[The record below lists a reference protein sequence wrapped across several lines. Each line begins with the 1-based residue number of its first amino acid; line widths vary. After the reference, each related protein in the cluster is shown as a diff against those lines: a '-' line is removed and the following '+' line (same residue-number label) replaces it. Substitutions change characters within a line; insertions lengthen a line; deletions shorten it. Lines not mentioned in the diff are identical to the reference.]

1 MNNTVKNFQEL
12 TFEQQALA
20 GGKGG
25 ILARMVQAG
34 YPVPEGFVVLPS
46 AFQQGK
52 LNSESWNEISASLNA
67 IRKNNKEALFAV
79 RSSALSEDSAAAS
92 FAGEFETVLNV
103 ETDDA
108 VREAIDAVY
117 KSRESERVKA
127 YSSVQGIEQS
137 HQIAVVIQLM
147 IQSEISGVLFTADPI
162 TGSYQYMIGNY
173 VHGLGEQLVSGE
185 ANAYDFKLTRPKGKY
200 EGPAEFE
207 KYATKLYHYAA
218 KLEKELGKPQ
228 DIEWAVAGGK
238 LYLLQSR
245 PITTLSAGNL
255 DTYEVNYSLM
265 GDELWTNTNVA
276 EAIPDVYPPFS
287 WSIARQLDDA
297 LNFIPGYY
305 VFSGNICGRPYMN
318 ISKRVSAIACVTG
331 KDARSA
337 LKLLGDL
344 YGGLPEGLQMPLYPF
359 SRLGVL
365 KVMLPIVIRIT
376 KQSLKASKNLSKFL
390 KETPDWCTEMR
401 GRIEKVKTKEELLA
415 LWKEELQ
422 PYFLEG
428 LNAGSIAAIK
438 LMRITA
444 LDKKLT
450 GLVGTEDAGTLL
462 SNLRRGSGLA
472 SLGPVL
478 GISRVIK
485 GEISRE
491 EYLMQYGHR
500 GPHEYELSIPAPL
513 EDPEWLEKQI
523 EEYDKSNIDV
533 EEILKKQQAQYEAAG
548 MRFKD
553 RFPNKVKWLD
563 NKLAKAAEAAQL
575 REQGRSE
582 FVRVFRLIRTFVLK
596 AGELLGMG
604 EEIFFLYIDEVE
616 DLLSGEASK
625 EKQSDAV
632 KYIPA
637 RKENFEKYK
646 AMPPFPSI
654 IRGRFNPV
662 EWAKNPTR
670 RLDYYDASM
679 PPAELPDS
687 PTLSGCPG
695 AAGRIEGTVRVLTS
709 PEEGG
714 KLEPGEILVAVT
726 TNIGWTPLFPKAA
739 AIITD
744 IGAPLSHA
752 AIVAR
757 ELGIPAVVG
766 CTNATTR
773 LKTGDKVLVDGGHGK
788 VQILQQRA
796 DNSGVKQVE
805 PMKRPRAGNV

>member
-1 MNNTVKNFQEL
+1 MNDAVKSFKEL
-12 TFEQQALA
+12 TSEHQVLA

-25 ILARMVQAG
+25 MLARMFQTG

-52 LNSESWNEISASLNA
+52 LSSESWNEVSAALNA

-79 RSSALSEDSAAAS
+79 RSSALSEDSATAS

-108 VREAIDAVY
+108 VREAIYAVY
-117 KSRESERVKA
+117 RSRESERVKT
-127 YSSVQGIEQS
+127 YSSVQGMEQS

-147 IQSEISGVLFTADPI
+147 VQSKISGVLFTADPI
-162 TGSYQYMIGNY
+162 TGSYQNMIGNY

-185 ANAYDFKLTRPKGKY
+185 ANAYDFKLIRPKGKY
-200 EGPAEFE
+200 KGPAEFQ
-207 KYATKLYHYAA
+207 KYATKLYQYAA
-218 KLEKELGKPQ
+218 KLEKELGRPQ
-228 DIEWAVAGGK
+228 DIEWAVADGK

-245 PITTLSAGNL
+245 PITNLSAGNL
-255 DTYEVNYSLM
+255 DTYEINYSRM

-287 WSIARQLDDA
+287 WSIAKLLDDA

-305 VFSGNICGRPYMN
+305 VFSGNIYGRPYMN
-318 ISKRVSAIACVTG
+318 ISKRVSAIATVTG

-344 YGGLPEGLQMPLYPF
+344 YGELPEGMYMPLYPF

-365 KVMLPIVIRIT
+365 KVMLPIVMRIA
-376 KQSLKASKNLSKFL
+376 KQSRKASKNLPQFL
-390 KETPDWCTEMR
+390 IETPNWCMEMR
-401 GRIEKVKTKEELLA
+401 ECIEKVKTKEELLA

-422 PYFLEG
+422 PYFLEA
-428 LNAGSIAAIK
+428 LNVGSVAAIK
-438 LMRITA
+438 LINITE

-450 GLVGTEDAGTLL
+450 GLVGTEDANTLL

-472 SLGPVL
+472 SLGPVI
-478 GISRVIK
+478 GISGVIK
-485 GEISRE
+485 GEMSRE

-500 GPHEYELSIPAPL
+500 GPHEYELSIPDPL
-513 EDPEWLEKQI
+513 EEPDWLEKQVK
-523 EEYDKSNIDV
+523 EYKKSDIDV
-533 EEILKKQQAQYEAAG
+533 EGLLKKQHAQYESARI
-548 MRFKD
+548 RFKE
-553 RFPNKVKWLD
+553 RYPNKVKWLD
-563 NKLAKAAEAAQL
+563 KQMEKVAEAAQL
-575 REQGRSE
+575 REEGRSE
-582 FVRVFRLIRTFVLK
+582 FVRVFRVIRAFALK
-596 AGELLGMG
+596 AGKLTGIG
-604 EEIFFLYIDEVE
+604 NDIFFFYINEVE
-616 DLLSGEASK
+616 DILSGRS
-625 EKQSDAV
+625 V
-632 KYIPA
+632 KVELIPA
-637 RKENFEKYK
+637 RKENYEKYK

-662 EWAKNPTR
+662 EWAKDPNR
-670 RLDYYDASM
+670 RLDYYDTTM
-679 PPAELPDS
+679 PSTELSDS
-687 PTLSGCPG
+687 QTLNGCAG
-695 AAGRIEGTVRVLTS
+695 AAGRIEGIVRVLAN
-709 PEEGG
+709 PEEGE
-714 KLEPGEILVAVT
+714 KLQPGEILVAAT
-726 TNIGWTPLFPKAA
+726 TNIGWTPIFPKAA

-744 IGAPLSHA
+744 IGATLSHA

-788 VQILQQRA
+788 VQIL
-796 DNSGVKQVE
+796 E
-805 PMKRPRAGNV
+805 

>member
-1 MNNTVKNFQEL
+1 MNNTVKNFKEL
-12 TFEQQALA
+12 AFEQQALA

-25 ILARMVQAG
+25 MLARMYQAG
-34 YPVPEGFVVLPS
+34 YPIPEGFVVLPS

-52 LNSESWNEISASLNA
+52 LNGESWNEILASLNA
-67 IRKNNKEALFAV
+67 IRKKNKEALFAV

-108 VREAIDAVY
+108 IREAIYAVY
-117 KSRESERVKA
+117 RSRESERVKA
-127 YSSVQGIEQS
+127 YSSVQGMEQS

-147 IQSEISGVLFTADPI
+147 VQSQISGVLFTADPI
-162 TGSYQYMIGNY
+162 TGSFQSMTGNY

-185 ANAYDFKLTRPKGKY
+185 ANAYDFRLTRPKGRYK
-200 EGPAEFE
+200 GPAEFE
-207 KYATKLYHYAA
+207 KYAAKLYQYAV

-228 DIEWAVAGGK
+228 DIEWAVADGK

-245 PITTLSAGNL
+245 PITTLSVGNL
-255 DTYEVNYSLM
+255 DTYEINYSLM

-287 WSIARQLDDA
+287 WSIARLLDDA

-318 ISKRVSAIACVTG
+318 ISKRISAIASVTG

-344 YGGLPEGLQMPLYPF
+344 YGELPEGMYMPLYPF

-365 KVMLPIVIRIT
+365 KVMLPILMRIA
-376 KQSLKASKNLSKFL
+376 KQSRKAAKNLSKFL
-390 KETPDWCTEMR
+390 KETPNWCTEMR

-415 LWKEELQ
+415 LWKEKLQ

-428 LNAGSIAAIK
+428 LNAGSVAAIK
-438 LMRITA
+438 LMNITT

-450 GLVGTEDAGTLL
+450 ELVGMEDANTLL
-462 SNLRRGSGLA
+462 SNLRRGSTLA
-472 SLGPVL
+472 SLGPVI
-478 GISRVIK
+478 GISKVIK
-485 GEISRE
+485 GEMSRE

-500 GPHEYELSIPAPL
+500 GPHEYELSIPDPL
-513 EDPEWLEKQI
+513 EDPSWLEKQV
-523 EEYDKSNIDV
+523 EEYKKSAIDV
-533 EEILKKQQAQYEAAG
+533 EGLLKKQHGEYEAARI
-548 MRFKD
+548 RFKEH
-553 RFPNKVKWLD
+553 FPDKVKWLD
-563 NKLAKAAEAAQL
+563 KQMEKTAEAAQL
-575 REQGRSE
+575 REEGRSE
-582 FVRVFRLIRTFVLK
+582 FVRVFRVVRAFALK
-596 AGELLGMG
+596 AGKLTGMG
-604 EEIFFLYIDEVE
+604 NDIFFLYINEVE
-616 DLLSGEASK
+616 DLLSGKNAK
-625 EKQSDAV
+625 LKF
-632 KYIPA
+632 IPA
-637 RKENFEKYK
+637 RKENYEMYK
-646 AMPPFPSI
+646 KMPPFPPI

-662 EWAKNPTR
+662 EWAKNPNR
-670 RLDYYDASM
+670 RLDYYDATM
-679 PPAELPDS
+679 PPVELPDS
-687 PTLSGCPG
+687 QTLSGCAG
-695 AAGRIEGTVRVLTS
+695 AAGRIEGIVRILAN
-709 PEEGG
+709 PEEGD
-714 KLEPGEILVAVT
+714 KLQPGEILVAAT
-726 TNIGWTPLFPKAA
+726 TNIGWTPIFPKAA

-788 VQILQQRA
+788 VQIL
-796 DNSGVKQVE
+796 G
-805 PMKRPRAGNV
+805 

>member
-1 MNNTVKNFQEL
+1 MNNTVKNFKEL
-12 TFEQQALA
+12 TSGQQALA
-20 GGKGG
+20 GGKGAM
-25 ILARMVQAG
+25 LTRMYQAG

-46 AFQQGK
+46 AFQHGE
-52 LNSESWNEISASLNA
+52 LNNESWNEILASLNA

-108 VREAIDAVY
+108 VREAVYAVY
-117 KSRESERVKA
+117 RSRESERVKA
-127 YSSVQGIEQS
+127 YSSVQGMEQS

-147 IQSEISGVLFTADPI
+147 VQSKISGVLFTADPI
-162 TGSYQYMIGNY
+162 TGSYQSMIGNY
-173 VHGLGEQLVSGE
+173 VHGLGERLVSGE

-207 KYATKLYHYAA
+207 KFAAKLYQYAA
-218 KLEKELGKPQ
+218 KLEQELGKPQ
-228 DIEWAVAGGK
+228 DIEWAVADEK
-238 LYLLQSR
+238 IYLLQSR

-255 DTYEVNYSLM
+255 DTYEINYSLI

-287 WSIARQLDDA
+287 WSIARFLDDA
-297 LNFIPGYY
+297 MNFIPGYY
-305 VFSGNICGRPYMN
+305 VFSGNICGKPYMN
-318 ISKRVSAIACVTG
+318 ISKRVSAIAVVTG

-344 YGGLPEGLQMPLYPF
+344 YGELPEGMQMPLYPF

-365 KVMLPIVIRIT
+365 KVMLPIVIRIA
-376 KQSLKASKNLSKFL
+376 KKSRKAQKNYPKLL
-390 KETPDWCTEMR
+390 EDTPNWCIRMR
-401 GRIEKVKTKEELLA
+401 ERIEKAKGKEELLF
-415 LWKEELQ
+415 LWKNELR
-422 PYFLEG
+422 PYFEEA
-428 LNAGSIAAIK
+428 LNVGAVSAIK
-438 LMRITA
+438 LVNITS

-450 GLVGTEDAGTLL
+450 GLVGTEDANTLL

-472 SLGPVL
+472 SLGPVI
-478 GISRVIK
+478 GISKVIK
-485 GEISRE
+485 GEMSRE

-500 GPHEYELSIPAPL
+500 GPHEYELSIPDPM
-513 EDPEWLEKQI
+513 EDVDWLEKQI
-523 EEYDKSNIDV
+523 EEFKKSAIDV
-533 EEILKKQQAQYEAAG
+533 EELLNKQHTKYEAARK
-548 MRFKD
+548 RFEEK
-553 RFPNKVKWLD
+553 FPNKVKWLD
-563 NKLAKAAEAAQL
+563 KQMERAAAAAQI

-582 FVRVFRLIRTFVLK
+582 FVRVFRLIRIFALK
-596 AGELLGMG
+596 AGELTGMG
-604 EEIFFLYIDEVE
+604 EDIFFFYIEEVE
-616 DLLSGEASK
+616 KLLSGVTPELK
-625 EKQSDAV
+625 H
-632 KYIPA
+632 IPS
-637 RKENFEKYK
+637 RKENYERYK
-646 AMPPFPSI
+646 EMPPFPSI

-662 EWAKNPTR
+662 EWAKNPNR
-670 RLDYYDASM
+670 RLDYYDATM
-679 PPAELPDS
+679 PPAELLDS
-687 PTLSGCPG
+687 QTLNGCAG
-695 AAGRIEGTVRVLTS
+695 AAGRIEGTVRILTS
-709 PEEGG
+709 PEEGE
-714 KLEPGEILVAVT
+714 KLQPGEILVAVT

-788 VQILQQRA
+788 VQIL
-796 DNSGVKQVE
+796 G
-805 PMKRPRAGNV
+805 